1 MNSYLELR
9 RARWLEKLSHMKEN
23 RIPRLILGAWLQ
35 QPRRNGNAG
44 RAQNTNRHGYVRTLQ
59 NLGFSDNLNFSDW
72 MTEAKDR
79 KTWGERIEHF
89 LALPKGM
96 YNRTNPVH
104 SAAELRNFDSE

>member
-35 QPRRNGNAG
+35 QPRRNWNAG
-44 RAQNTNRHGYVRTLQ
+44 RAQNINRHGYVRTLQ